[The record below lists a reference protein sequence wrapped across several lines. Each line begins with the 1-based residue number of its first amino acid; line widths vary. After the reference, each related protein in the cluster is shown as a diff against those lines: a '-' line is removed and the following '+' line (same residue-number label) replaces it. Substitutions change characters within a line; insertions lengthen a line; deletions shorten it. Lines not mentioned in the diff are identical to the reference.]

1 MRAIGR
7 KIENPAEV
15 MERQAVEAAEQL
27 AEQVALELDWPEL
40 RVKIAGVELKNPVIA
55 ASGTFAF
62 GLEYEDYFDVSKIG
76 GMSLKALT
84 PEPRKGN
91 SGVRIAETPSGIMN
105 SVGLQNPGVDAFIGD
120 ILPKI
125 AHIDTVKIAN
135 VAGKTRED
143 YFEVIDKLNH
153 TDIDMYELNVSCPN
167 VKEGGVA
174 FGTDEESLFK
184 IVSGAK
190 VHAQKPLIVK
200 LSPNVTNIA
209 NMALA
214 AEDAGADAVSLVNTF
229 TAMAIDVKTRR
240 PVLGNVTGGLSGPCI
255 KPIALRMVHD
265 VYKAVNIPI
274 IGMGGIM
281 TGTDAVEFLLAGASA
296 VMVGTANIAS
306 PDAMLSIIDGIEE
319 YLAEAGMSSVSELT
333 GALVYGE

>member
-1 MRAIGR
+1 MREIGR
-7 KIENPAEV
+7 K
-15 MERQAVEAAEQL
+15 MESQGEGPKPGRPDMSVE
-27 AEQVALELDWPEL
+27 
-40 RVKIAGVELKNPVIA
+40 IAGKVFKNPVIA

-62 GLEYEDYFDVSKIG
+62 GMEYEEYFDVSKLG
-76 GMSLKALT
+76 GISLKALT

-91 SGVRIAETPSGIMN
+91 EGVRIAETASGILN
-105 SVGLQNPGVDAFIGD
+105 AVGLQNPGVDAFIGD

-153 TDIDMYELNVSCPN
+153 EDVDMYELNVSCPN

-174 FGTDEESLFK
+174 FGTDAESLFK

-190 VHAQKPLIVK
+190 IHAQKPLIVK

-214 AEDAGADAVSLVNTF
+214 AEEAGADAVSLVNTF
-229 TAMAIDVKTRR
+229 TGMAIDAKTRR
-240 PVLGNVTGGLSGPCI
+240 PILGNITGGLSGPCI

-281 TGTDAVEFLLAGASA
+281 TGTDAVEFLLAGARA
-296 VMVGTANIAS
+296 VMVGTATMAS
-306 PDAMLSIIDGIEE
+306 PDAMIRIIGEIEQ
-319 YLAEAGMSSVSELT
+319 YLVAAGMARVSELT
-333 GALVYGE
+333 GGLVYGK